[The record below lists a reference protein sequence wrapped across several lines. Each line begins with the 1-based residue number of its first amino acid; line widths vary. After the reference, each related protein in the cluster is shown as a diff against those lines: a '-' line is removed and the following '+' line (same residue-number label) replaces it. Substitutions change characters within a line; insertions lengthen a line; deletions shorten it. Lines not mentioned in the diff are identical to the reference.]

1 MELLNK
7 YRAFVIFTKYH
18 NIDQQSIVK
27 AAEYFELKY
36 CEKGSYLF
44 HEGDKSNYFYGI
56 MSGRISM
63 RHNIEVVNKE
73 KKEKK
78 EEKKTVKIKKLNIK
92 NGIKNFKKTIA
103 TINEGNKGK
112 KKSVKQNLLKVIKEE
127 EIEEEKDKRTII
139 EEELF
144 TKGDGYCFGE
154 FGLMYNIPRTSSCYC
169 TDSTYF
175 FALNEEHFKNT
186 LMKALTKSEVDKR
199 IFLRENLFPFD
210 SLTPENLDALYKNI
224 IPLQYTNNAVIY
236 KEREKA
242 ESIYIVYMNQFIL
255 EKQFMSKNFQTYQ
268 NYNILK
274 IEKGGVIGLEAIYDE
289 NAKYNFSLK
298 TNCRGELAVI
308 YTLKVERIPEVVK
321 RQMKKYF
328 TTYYQTFKK
337 TVDKFYEQKVH
348 LDSKKI
354 NNTITKNIFQTM
366 SENEKCQSAINEYFK
381 KVELSSST
389 IHNDSNE
396 LRNVKIVNRLNIRN
410 AILLKGKG
418 QKLSIKNSNRL
429 SPEKSCQTSRTFRQR
444 QSYICNENKSNNKSF
459 NFLPKMK
466 LTIDHSNS
474 NTKKQSAN
482 ISVGS
487 IKVSEETKKNTIQ
500 KNHSCCDLTKKLY
513 KKYSQISQY
522 AYDSGRYNI
531 PLVSKILDL

>member
-1 MELLNK
+1 MLNK
-7 YRAFVIFTKYH
+7 YKAFVIFTKYH
-18 NIDQQSIVK
+18 NIDQQSIIK
-27 AAEYFELKY
+27 AAEYLELKF
-36 CEKGSYLF
+36 CDKGSYLF
-44 HEGDKSNYFYGI
+44 HEGDKSHYFYGI
-56 MSGRISM
+56 ISGRISM
-63 RHNIEVVNKE
+63 RHNVEIVS

-78 EEKKTVKIKKLNIK
+78 DDKKTVKIKKLNVK
-92 NGIKNFKKTIA
+92 NGIKNLLKKTIA
-103 TINEGNKGK
+103 SINEGNKGK
-112 KKSVKQNLLKVIKEE
+112 KKNIKQNLLKVIKEE
-127 EIEEEKDKRTII
+127 ENEEEREKRTVI

-144 TKGDGYCFGE
+144 SKGEGYCFGE

-186 LMKALTKSEVDKR
+186 LMKAITKSEVDKR
-199 IFLRENLFPFD
+199 IFLRDNLFPFD
-210 SLTPENLDALYKNI
+210 NLSPENLDTLYKNI
-224 IPLQYTNNAVIY
+224 IPLQYTNNALIY
-236 KEREKA
+236 KEKEKA

-274 IEKGGVIGLEAIYDE
+274 IEKGGVIGLEAIYE
-289 NAKYNFSLK
+289 KNANYHFSLK

-321 RQMKKYF
+321 KQMKKYF
-328 TTYYQTFKK
+328 SSYYQTFKK

-354 NNTITKNIFQTM
+354 NKTITKNIFQTM

-381 KVELSSST
+381 KVDLSSST

-396 LRNVKIVNRLNIRN
+396 LRNVKIVNKFNIRN
-410 AILLKGKG
+410 AILLKGKRH
-418 QKLSIKNSNRL
+418 SMMNSTFMKNSLRV
-429 SPEKSCQTSRTFRQR
+429 SPEKNCETSRTFRKR
-444 QSYICNENKSNNKSF
+444 QKNICNDNNNKSF
-459 NFLPKMK
+459 NILPRMK

-500 KNHSCCDLTKKLY
+500 KNNSCCDLSIKLY
-513 KKYSQISQY
+513 YKYSKMSQY

-531 PLVSKILDL
+531 PLVSKILDI